1 MALRKTC
8 KMKRF
13 VEFRSIFH
21 VSFVRS
27 KQKFYFTAYLVK
39 FTGYL
44 QCKLIVKVD
53 GRYMRSLYVVVELLC
68 ARYCGLFT
76 GGPSWRAGKALLT
89 DRACME
95 KVRLL
100 FAASK
105 GWILAGA

>member
-1 MALRKTC
+1 M
-8 KMKRF
+8 
-13 VEFRSIFH
+13 
-21 VSFVRS
+21 
-27 KQKFYFTAYLVK
+27 TAYLVK

-53 GRYMRSLYVVVELLC
+53 GRYMRSLYVVLEILC

-76 GGPSWRAGKALLT
+76 GGPSWLAGKALLT